1 MITDNNLHNSF
12 KKAFENHEA
21 PLNDAQWLRL
31 EKELG
36 GKAKKWNYLPY
47 LFSALIIVAILT
59 GIFTYNY
66 IYEKENTTKFNQQNE
81 VLLSTKKYKTENE
94 QNNHNTIISKQ
105 QIDENKNLSETLKNT
120 DIVKYENKI
129 NVKSKV
135 EVEDK
140 VEDKVEVE
148 VGMKGEKLDTL
159 KNEKKVESENE
170 DIVKKN
176 VSKNESIEA
185 KPKDEEKENI
195 EIYDNLKNN
204 NDSTLD
210 DKNEDLKPKTKPKYV
225 FSISTGYSKM
235 NVKVTSIDELSKI
248 HKDTRKVFEMSN
260 KNTQTIFVNLG
271 FDCNIFKGF
280 NIGLNTGLQYL
291 HIKQPVNVSYRMLE
305 IPFYDINRNIIGYIP
320 KDSATAEVLST
331 NTNNTISYIKIP
343 LRFNYTIPFNSKSEM
358 LITAGTNISTVLKA
372 KGSVISIN
380 DGLVKPLNRSMF
392 GKLNFGLLGGL
403 QYCRQ
408 IKNQWWMGFENQWQ
422 LNPEKYINGN
432 EKIRNRLSG
441 YNINL
446 ILKYKI

>member
-1 MITDNNLHNSF
+1 MSTGNNLHNSF

-47 LFSALIIVAILT
+47 LFSALIIVAIFT

-66 IYEKENTTKFNQQNE
+66 IYEKNNSTKSNKQKE
-81 VLLSTKKYKTENE
+81 TLLSTNKYKTENE
-94 QNNHNTIISKQ
+94 RNNHNTIISKQ
-105 QIDENKNLSETLKNT
+105 QLDENKNLSETLKNT
-120 DIVKYENKI
+120 DIAKYENKI
-129 NVKSKV
+129 NGNIKV
-135 EVEDK
+135 EA
-140 VEDKVEVE
+140 EVE
-148 VGMKGEKLDTL
+148 AEVGVKGEKLDTL
-159 KNEKKVESENE
+159 KKEEKVEVEDEDKVKEN
-170 DIVKKN
+170 I
-176 VSKNESIEA
+176 SKNESTET
-185 KPKDEEKENI
+185 KPKKEEKEKENI
-195 EIYDNLKNN
+195 EVSENLKNY

-210 DKNEDLKPKTKPKYV
+210 DKNDNLKPKSKPKYV
-225 FSISTGYSKM
+225 FSISTGYSNM
-235 NVKVTSIDELSKI
+235 NVKVTSVDELSKV

-260 KNTQTIFVNLG
+260 KNTQTLFVNLG

-380 DGLVKPLNRSMF
+380 DGLVKPLSRSMF